1 MQKPASKSAKP
12 KTPPPAAPAQVCDLC
27 GSAAHLVFARRG
39 RHGSPLTTVICE
51 GCGLVYT
58 NPRVSEKENAEYY
71 HTSYWGEYKDQ
82 SVPDE
87 KFFRRRLPKIKPML
101 AQLKPFLRPGV
112 KVLEVGCSVGALLW
126 SMKNFVGAT
135 GQFIGIEAHHGHA
148 QFAREQKE
156 LEVRVG
162 LLHEV
167 EHKLPS
173 ASFDLVVMN
182 HVLEHTTSPTDVF
195 LKLKKLLKPRGVF
208 VVEVPNI
215 EAPGS
220 RLSHFFHRAHP
231 FSFSPRTLQR
241 LAQKTGFKVRKI
253 EALDGDLPKTRLFA
267 VFEKPLTLEATL
279 PAKFVR
285 DDAQERAAALR
296 QYETWYWL
304 TAASLRKKVTHWKRQ
319 RV

>member
-1 MQKPASKSAKP
+1 MDKSASELSRP
-12 KTPPPAAPAQVCDLC
+12 KTAPPNGLAQVCDLC
-27 GSAAHLVFARRG
+27 GSASHLVFSRRG
-39 RHGSPLTTVICE
+39 RHGSPLSTVICH

-58 NPRVSEKENAEYY
+58 NPRVSEKENADYY
-71 HTSYWGEYKDQ
+71 HKDYWGDYKDQ

-101 AQLKPFLRPGV
+101 GQLKPFLRPGV

-126 SMKNFVGAT
+126 SMKNLVGST

-148 QFAREQKE
+148 QFAREQKK
-156 LEVRVG
+156 LDVRAG

-167 EHKLPS
+167 EHKLPA

-195 LKLKKLLKPRGVF
+195 LKLKKLLKPRGVL

-220 RLSHFFHRAHP
+220 RLSHFFHRAHH

-241 LAQKTGFKVRKI
+241 LGQQAGFKTRKI
-253 EALDGDLPKTRLFA
+253 EALDGDLPRTRLFA
-267 VFEKPLTLEATL
+267 VFEKPLIREATL

-285 DDAQERAAALR
+285 DDAAERAAALR
-296 QYETWYWL
+296 SYEKWYWL

-319 RV
+319 RA